1 MHDKVRYIITCPAR
15 TGSSMLVG
23 YLQSHP
29 DICSHA
35 EVFAP
40 GHVEFYGIHAK
51 LKPPLLDLFYELRAS
66 DPIAYL
72 NNYVFYAG
80 KRKAVG
86 FKFKYE
92 ELSLPQFK
100 HLAEHI
106 RNDLSIKI
114 IHLTRDDLLERYVS
128 QYIAVHVN
136 NFFNTQKEDHLL
148 APVTIRLRPKECQK
162 EFDFTSQRQKQY
174 RAFFSRHVVLEISY
188 EDLVQRSQQTLAI
201 IQDFLG
207 VEQRE
212 LKTGQ
217 LKLQR
222 NPMSKVLENYD
233 ELNAFFA
240 ETAYARYFYQEQ

>member
-1 MHDKVRYIITCPAR
+1 MREKVRYIITCPAR

-35 EVFAP
+35 EALSP
-40 GHVEFYGIHAK
+40 GPIEYYGIHAK

-72 NNYVFYAG
+72 NTYIFYAG
-80 KRKAVG
+80 KRKAAG

-106 RNDLSIKI
+106 RNDVSIKI
-114 IHLTRDDLLERYVS
+114 IHLTRDNLLERYVS

-136 NFFNTQKEDHLL
+136 KFFNTQKKDHLP
-148 APVTIRLRPKECQK
+148 APVTIRLHPKECKK
-162 EFDFTSQRQKQY
+162 EFDFTSQRQQKH
-174 RAFFSRHVVLEISY
+174 RAFFSRHAVLEISY
-188 EDLVQRSQQTLAI
+188 EDLVQRSQQTLFL
-201 IQDFLG
+201 IQDFLE

-233 ELNAFFA
+233 ELNAYFA
-240 ETAYARYFYQEQ
+240 ETAYARYFCEEH